1 MGQMDKTNVWGN
13 ILYLV
18 CLKVTYEVP
27 LNILGQHLV
36 FLLKFLYMT
45 LTKHSMSASI
55 GFLYHTGR
63 VKLAYGHQLDIGWES
78 LLNLL
83 DYLRWVLHLAL
94 I

>member
-1 MGQMDKTNVWGN
+1 
-13 ILYLV
+13 
-18 CLKVTYEVP
+18 
-27 LNILGQHLV
+27 
-36 FLLKFLYMT
+36 
-45 LTKHSMSASI
+45 
-55 GFLYHTGR
+55 